1 LTGRG
6 GRAKKLAPGRFAIGG
21 RRPALEAVRSG
32 RAREIL
38 VARGSRETPGLREV
52 LAEAGRAS
60 VPVRTVIPV
69 EIADLRLG
77 EDQGIATIVSPPP
90 EFDEHHLATRP
101 FGNDAL
107 VVVLDGISDPQN
119 FGASARSAEAAGAD
133 LLVAR
138 ERRAAPL
145 TPAAMKASAGAL
157 MHLSVARVTNL
168 SRTLELLKDRGFYVA
183 GLDET
188 GEDLWRAPRPPGPL
202 ALVVGAEG
210 QGLSRLVREGCD
222 ALVAIP
228 LAGHTAS
235 LNASAA
241 LSVGL
246 FAYARRPDR

>member
-1 LTGRG
+1 MTGRG
-6 GRAKKLAPGRFAIGG
+6 GRPRTSPGRFTVGG

-52 LAEAGRAS
+52 LEEAGRAS
-60 VPVRTVIPV
+60 VPVRTVDASD
-69 EIADLRLG
+69 IAELRLG
-77 EDQGIATIVSPPP
+77 EDQGVATVISPPP
-90 EFDEHHLATRP
+90 EMDERGLATHP
-101 FGNDAL
+101 FGEGAV
-107 VVVLDGISDPQN
+107 VVVLDGITDPQN
-119 FGASARSAEAAGAD
+119 FGASARSAEAAGVSA
-133 LLVAR
+133 LVAR

-157 MHLSVARVTNL
+157 MHLPVARVTNL
-168 SRTLELLKDRGFYVA
+168 SRTLELLKGRGFFVA
-183 GLDET
+183 GLDEA
-188 GEDLWRAPRPPGPL
+188 GQDLWTAPRPRGPL

-210 QGLSRLVREGCD
+210 TGLSRLVRERCD

-228 LAGHTAS
+228 LAGHMAS
-235 LNASAA
+235 LNAAAA

>member
-1 LTGRG
+1 V
-6 GRAKKLAPGRFAIGG
+6 PGRFAIGG
-21 RRPALEAVRSG
+21 RRPALEAIRSG

-38 VARGSRETPGLREV
+38 LARGSRETPGLREV

-60 VPVRTVIPV
+60 VPVRTADPA
-69 EIADLRLG
+69 EIAELRLG
-77 EDQGIATIVSPPP
+77 QDQGIATFVSPPP
-90 EFDEHHLATRP
+90 EMDERELSAVP
-101 FGNDAL
+101 FGEDAL
-107 VVVLDGISDPQN
+107 VVVLDGIVDPQN

-157 MHLSVARVTNL
+157 MHLPVARVTNL
-168 SRTLELLKDRGFYVA
+168 SRTIERLKDRGFFVA
-183 GLDET
+183 GLDES
-188 GEDLWRAPRPPGPL
+188 GEDLWGVPRPPGPL

-228 LAGHTAS
+228 LTGHMGS